1 MSNSGK
7 KYRNIGHHSLPS
19 GLNKAKAFPE
29 DEYLHE
35 IQTHCDQRYF
45 YFCAKCFHSFKVHE
59 TPHNL
64 KLALCIVSG
73 DVEYAHCGPSC
84 AAGKSG
90 FCNHILA
97 LMMKICK
104 YSSYDCK
111 DVRDLKDKEDENP
124 SKVCISALQ
133 NWHRS
138 RMDDVSL
145 QPVMQ
150 VVVSNP
156 VNRAEKEGHGG
167 KKTGVTCLLT
177 EARRGRSN
185 QKEKL
190 KDLVKSLEEHSPKL
204 GIIQVVDTTSVD
216 ALPAIRCI
224 IHYVFIYGLYYL
236 VNHQQDVH
244 A

>member
-19 GLNKAKAFPE
+19 GLNKAKAFLE

-45 YFCAKCFHSFKVHE
+45 YFCAKCFHSFK
-59 TPHNL
+59 
-64 KLALCIVSG
+64 
-73 DVEYAHCGPSC
+73 
-84 AAGKSG
+84 
-90 FCNHILA
+90 
-97 LMMKICK
+97 
-104 YSSYDCK
+104 
-111 DVRDLKDKEDENP
+111 
-124 SKVCISALQ
+124 

-138 RMDDVSL
+138 RMDDVSS

-156 VNRAEKEGHGG
+156 VNRAEKAGHGG

-177 EARRGRSN
+177 EASRGRSN

-216 ALPAIRCI
+216 ALPAI
-224 IHYVFIYGLYYL
+224 
-236 VNHQQDVH
+236 
-244 A
+244 